1 MGATCLIPVYNEKDR
16 IAQVLRVVLK
26 VKNIEQV
33 LCVDDGSTDGTA
45 RYIRQNWPKV
55 QVVEMSGNQGKA
67 AAIKHGLRFVKN
79 ESVLLMDADLQ
90 GLNKAELEMAVTSFV
105 DNKGVDML
113 ILRRM
118 NSPWFVKFYRS
129 DILLSG
135 ERLVKK
141 NDLEQILAGQVER
154 YQLEVAI
161 NNYMLRHHKQVRW
174 LPCSALNTYKV
185 QKWGKLDGSFKELKM
200 YADIVTYVGL
210 LNMVLQLTSFATK
223 RLDTG
228 GAHKLP
234 VKTFR
239 AILVLAGAA
248 ANY

>member
-1 MGATCLIPVYNEKDR
+1 MGATCLIPVYNERDR
-16 IAQVLRVVLK
+16 IAQVLEVVTK
-26 VKNIEQV
+26 VKNIDQV
-33 LCVDDGSTDGTA
+33 MCVDDGSTDGTGDF
-45 RYIRQNWPKV
+45 IRQYWPAV
-55 QVVEMSGNQGKA
+55 QVVVLPYNQGKA
-67 AAIKHGLRFVKN
+67 AAIDHGLRWVKN
-79 ESVLLMDADLQ
+79 EAVLLMDADLR
-90 GLNKAELEMAVTSFV
+90 GLNATELEKAVAAFLDFRT
-105 DNKGVDML
+105 VDML

-135 ERLVKK
+135 ERLVRKK
-141 NDLEQILAGQVER
+141 DLEQVLSGQVQR

-185 QKWGKLDGSFKELKM
+185 KKWGRLDGSYKELKM
-200 YADIVTYVGL
+200 YADIVAYVGL

-228 GAHKLP
+228 GNTGAAS
-234 VKTFR
+234 KTYR
-239 AILVLAGAA
+239 AILG
-248 ANY
+248 